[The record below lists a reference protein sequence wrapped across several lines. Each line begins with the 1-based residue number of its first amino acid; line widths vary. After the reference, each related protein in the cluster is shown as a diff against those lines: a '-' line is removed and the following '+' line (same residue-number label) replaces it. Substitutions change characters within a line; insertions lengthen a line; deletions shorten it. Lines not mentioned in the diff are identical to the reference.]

1 MELDLNELR
10 EEINEVDAKIV
21 KLFKKRMDI
30 AARVAEYKK
39 EHSLPILDAAR
50 EEALLERVA
59 FLAGDEL
66 EKYAKELYRT
76 MIDVSKSYQSAKLEK
91 KS

>member
-1 MELDLNELR
+1 MELDLNKLR

-21 KLFKKRMDI
+21 KLFKQRMDI